1 MALQSASTSRTAS
14 NNAFTGLT
22 YVNSIITGATTNGLY
37 SVIIEGNYLDD
48 SLTGSI
54 ISSGYT
60 ITKRFDNMGTYP
72 KYLIGW

>member
-1 MALQSASTSRTAS
+1 MALQSASTSRTTS

-48 SLTGSI
+48 TLTGSI

-60 ITKRFDNMGTYP
+60 VTKRFDNMGTYP
-72 KYLIGW
+72 RYLIGW

>member
-48 SLTGSI
+48 TLTGSI

-72 KYLIGW
+72 RYLIGW

>member
-14 NNAFTGLT
+14 NNTFTGLT

-48 SLTGSI
+48 TLTGSI

-60 ITKRFDNMGTYP
+60 VTKRFDNMGTYP
-72 KYLIGW
+72 RYLIGW

>member
-1 MALQSASTSRTAS
+1 MALQSASASRTAS